1 MERAIRALNKS
12 KSPGADR
19 TPFKILKDAVHLV
32 STPLTLIFNASL
44 EKGIFPQIWKLA
56 RVAPIYKTGSKT
68 GANNYRPIS
77 VLSAVLRILEKIVHN
92 QLI

>member
-1 MERAIRALNKS
+1 MERAIRSLSKT

-19 TPFKILKDAVHLV
+19 IPVEILKDVVHLV
-32 STPLTLIFNASL
+32 SKPLTLIYNASL

-68 GANNYRPIS
+68 DLNNYRPIS
-77 VLSAVLRILEKIVHN
+77 VLSAVSRILEKIVHDN
-92 QLI
+92 